1 MTQLFLAG
9 LFSLAIVGSPL
20 ETSTSSSVILDTV
33 LPMGRD
39 YHSRADSTLAQGSPM
54 ERWLTSMAVA
64 DRADSIGQSS
74 TCQRQPSSSSSPT
87 FLVVAG
93 GSSPRNTEIALEK
106 NVLYFQRT
114 LRHLGYNPAGATVY
128 FANGSTGEASVR
140 YLDNQGQQRFKPP
153 QIPNLN
159 GSSTPAN
166 IQQWFTRAGRSASV
180 KSVFFYFTGHGDIN
194 DRNPNNNT
202 MMLWNDQRMSVQ
214 EFASLLD
221 QLPANKP
228 IVIMMAQCFSGS
240 FANFVYQ
247 GGNPRRPLAAQSRC
261 GFFATIKTLPSV
273 GCTPAVN
280 EADYRDYSSSF
291 FAGLSGKSRTGQPV
305 ASADYDRNGVVSY
318 AEAHAFAKVD
328 EFTTDLPV
336 STSEVWLQEQTSDQ
350 DVNIILNRPIADIL
364 RTARPE
370 QRYVITTLTQKFNL
384 SPQQSYRQAT
394 RGLRPQQEEQ
404 EAYLVRLG
412 MELVNVATEQ
422 KIRAGTSNDVA
433 SLDKLLKCERGSWSS
448 IHAE

>member
-1 MTQLFLAG
+1 MAQPILTG
-9 LFSLAIVGSPL
+9 LFSLAIVTSTLG
-20 ETSTSSSVILDTV
+20 TSTSSSVIPGTPPFL
-33 LPMGRD
+33 D
-39 YHSRADSTLAQGSPM
+39 YHSGANATLAPGSPM
-54 ERWLTSMAVA
+54 ERWLNGMAA
-64 DRADSIGQSS
+64 IDRAGFVTQSS
-74 TCQRQPSSSSSPT
+74 TCQRQSSSSGSPT

-114 LRHLGYNPAGATVY
+114 LRHLGYNPASATVY
-128 FANGSTGEASVR
+128 FANGSTREASVR
-140 YLDNQGQQRFKPP
+140 YLDDRGRQRFKPP

-166 IQQWFTRAGRSASV
+166 IRQWFTRAGQSASV

-194 DRNPNNNT
+194 NRNPNNNT

-228 IVIMMAQCFSGS
+228 VVTMMAQCFSGS

-336 STSEVWLQEQTSDQ
+336 STSEVWLQEQASDQ
-350 DVNIILNRPIADIL
+350 DASAILNRPIADIL

-370 QRYVITTLTQKFNL
+370 QRYVITTLAQKFNL
-384 SPQQSYRQAT
+384 STQQSYRQAT
-394 RGLRPQQEEQ
+394 RGLRPRQEEQ

-412 MELVNVATEQ
+412 MELVTVAMEQ